1 MTNPNLSKRER
12 QIMNIIY
19 QAGQASVSDVLQQLD
34 DPPSYSAVR
43 ALIGILEEKGHLT
56 HKKIGRKYIYL
67 PTVNRNKAKKS
78 ALKDVVQTF
87 FGGSAQEVVAS
98 LLEIKKKDLNEE
110 ELERIAQLIDEAS
123 EKGEEK

>member
-1 MTNPNLSKRER
+1 
-12 QIMNIIY
+12 MNIIY